1 MKLNVLE
8 KRMSEPEFWSDAR
21 TAADVNREAA
31 TLRSRLTAYAKTTEE
46 MDELDVAWEFLD
58 ESGEP
63 DTETGDYR
71 DFVKRLS
78 ELEARMDE
86 IEIAALL
93 SDDFDKSAAIVSVHA
108 GAGGTE
114 SHDWVDMLSRMY
126 FMFCEKMR
134 FSAIVL
140 DRTPGEVAG
149 TKSITFRV
157 AGELAYG
164 YFKSEHGVHRLV
176 RLSPFD
182 ANHRRHTS
190 FAAVDVIPEIE
201 ADFDIDI
208 DEKDLKIDTFRATG
222 AGGQHVNTTDS
233 AVRITHMPTG
243 LVVTCQNERSQHK
256 NREQAMRVLKSRLA
270 ALMRIEHKK
279 RVEELRGETK
289 DNAWGSQ
296 IRNYVL
302 QPYQLAKDTRTGYET
317 SNVGK
322 VLDGD
327 ILPFIHAWLK
337 GK

>member
-1 MKLNVLE
+1 MA
-8 KRMSEPEFWSDAR
+8 EPDFWNDSK

-31 TLRSRLTAYAKTTEE
+31 TLNNRLTTLSKATEE
-46 MDELDVAWEFLD
+46 IDELDVAWEFIAD
-58 ESGEP
+58 AGEP
-63 DTETGDYR
+63 DTEAPEYR
-71 DFVKRLS
+71 GFEKRLA
-78 ELEARMDE
+78 ELEIHIDE

-126 FMFCEKMR
+126 FMFCQKMK
-134 FSAIVL
+134 FTSAVL
-140 DRTPGEVAG
+140 DRTPGDVAG

-157 AGELAYG
+157 EGELAYG

-190 FAAVDVIPEIE
+190 FAAVDVVPEIE
-201 ADFDIDI
+201 ADFDIGV

-233 AVRITHMPTG
+233 AVRITHAPTG